1 MIANCPHS
9 CGCLSLLLMTL
20 WAGSGCKQDH
30 QTTGQPDR
38 ATTGPVVQWSGGP
51 VVCSVSFEEVT
62 APSGLDFVHQVE
74 TSGKYLFSE
83 SIGSGGAFLDFDN
96 DGLLDIY
103 LIHNV
108 SGAGDVDRP
117 RNRKTKLEN
126 EDEEH
131 SGKVRA
137 TNRLFHQQSDG
148 RFVDVSIG
156 SGLDVTGYGNG
167 LAVGDVNN
175 DGLPEVLITEY
186 DRIRLFLNEGTLPGG
201 GSHFSDVTAMAG
213 LTNQNWSVPAAFVD
227 YDRDGWLD
235 LVIGNYLDFDPTQ
248 KCFDAKGQPDFCG
261 PHGFHSTVTRL
272 FRNVGHEHPAGVSE
286 GVSAHSLTATPAHSR
301 PSPLIPRFEDV
312 TVRSGLSR
320 APGKAMGIL
329 CADFDGDHWPDIFIT
344 DDGLPNRLFMNQRNG
359 TFKEEAMQRGVA
371 YTATGA
377 TAANMGIA
385 LGDVDNDGM
394 FDLFVPHLTE
404 ENHTLWRQ
412 SPRGLFQDET
422 APAGLLKP
430 AWHGTGF
437 AAVLA
442 DFDCDGALDL
452 AIANGLVRRR
462 VNSARAKVAAGIAP
476 FWTLYAEPAQLF
488 ANDGQGHF
496 HEISAANPAL
506 CGEALV
512 GRGLVCGDIDND
524 GGLDLLLTGISG
536 PARLYRNTSAGRTT
550 LAGGVTTSPRGHWL
564 GVRAVIPALGNRDA
578 YGAEIVVQG
587 GGRRWWRLVQPAYG
601 YASSNDPRVHFGL
614 GATTTLESIH
624 VRWPDGTEEIFSGGA
639 VDRYLT
645 LRKGSGGLVKR

>member
-1 MIANCPHS
+1 MIANCRHGCS
-9 CGCLSLLLMTL
+9 CLRLLLIL
-20 WAGSGCKQDH
+20 PLSGLLGLGCKKSAEVS
-30 QTTGQPDR
+30 GQSPAQRNERD
-38 ATTGPVVQWSGGP
+38 ALW
-51 VVCSVSFEEVT
+51 FEEAT
-62 APSGLDFVHQVE
+62 AGAGLDFIHQVE
-74 TSGKYLFSE
+74 TSGNYLFSE
-83 SIGSGGAFLDFDN
+83 SLGSGAAFLDFDN
-96 DGLLDIY
+96 DGRLDIY

-108 SGAGDVDRP
+108 NPAA
-117 RNRKTKLEN
+117 
-126 EDEEH
+126 H
-131 SGKVRA
+131 A
-137 TNRLFHQQSDG
+137 TNRLFRNSGNQESARNGAPLGAPEDG
-148 RFVDVSIG
+148 SERSLPHRATSSLPAFVDVSAG

-186 DRIRLFLNEGTLPGG
+186 DRIRLFLNNGG
-201 GSHFSDVTAMAG
+201 GKFTDVTAAAG

-272 FRNVGHEHPAGVSE
+272 FRNVSMQKSE
-286 GVSAHSLTATPAHSR
+286 VSAQKSEVR
-301 PSPLIPRFEDV
+301 MPRFEDV
-312 TVRSGLSR
+312 TVSSGLSR
-320 APGKAMGIL
+320 APGKAMEIV

-359 TFKEEAMQRGVA
+359 TFKEEAVQRGVA

-377 TAANMGIA
+377 TAANMGVA
-385 LGDVDNDGM
+385 LGDVDNDGL

-422 APAGLLKP
+422 ARAGLLKP
-430 AWHGTGF
+430 GWHGTGF
-437 AAVLA
+437 AAVFA

-452 AIANGLVRRR
+452 AIANGQVRRR
-462 VNSARAKVAAGIAP
+462 MNSPRAKLASGMAP
-476 FWTLYAEPAQLF
+476 FWKPYAEPAQLF
-488 ANDGQGHF
+488 ANDGQGSF
-496 HEISAANPAL
+496 REISAANPAF

-524 GGLDLLLTGISG
+524 GALDLLLTGIGG
-536 PARLYRNTSAGRTT
+536 PARLYRNTFAN
-550 LAGGVTTSPRGHWL
+550 AAVVTGNATSPHRHWL
-564 GVRAVIPALGNRDA
+564 GVRALIPAFGNRDA
-578 YGAEIVVQG
+578 YGAEVMVQG
-587 GGRRWWRLVQPAYG
+587 GGRRWWRLIQPAYG
-601 YASSNDPRVHFGL
+601 YASSHDPRVHFGL
-614 GATTTLESIH
+614 GSTTTVESIH
-624 VRWPDGTEEIFSGGA
+624 VRWPDGVEEIFSGGD

-645 LRKGSGGLVKR
+645 LRQGSGALVKH